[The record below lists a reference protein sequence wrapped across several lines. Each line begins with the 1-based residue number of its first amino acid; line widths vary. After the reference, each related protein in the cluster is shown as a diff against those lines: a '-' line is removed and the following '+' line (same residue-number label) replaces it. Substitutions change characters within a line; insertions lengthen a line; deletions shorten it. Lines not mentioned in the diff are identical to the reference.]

1 VNTKSKKP
9 LPRWLPLVVGF
20 FIVVQFTGLGVWQL
34 TKGIDKRAERNAF
47 HDESSFSL
55 WQDGREVRSFQQLKV
70 DGRYDA
76 EHQFVLEN
84 IIVDESRYGY
94 NIITPMIVAADAP
107 LLLVNRGWV
116 PKESGDLDAGLF
128 ALPDEIVT
136 VRGRAGWLPRAGYK
150 MGAAINPSSDWPK
163 YAVYPSAEEIEQAL
177 GRKVQPFVL
186 LLDPDDA
193 NGFFRHWVPPGLSPA
208 KHFGYA
214 LQWFAMAAVLSF
226 LLALNYR
233 KKRFDS

>member
-1 VNTKSKKP
+1 MNTKSKKP

-20 FIVVQFTGLGVWQL
+20 FIVVQFGGLGVWQL

-47 HDESSFSL
+47 HGESSFSR
-55 WQDGREVRSFQQLKV
+55 WQNGGEVRSFQQLKV

-76 EHQFVLEN
+76 KRQIVLEN

-94 NIITPMIVAADAP
+94 NIITPMVIAVDAP
-107 LLLVNRGWV
+107 LLLVNRGWIA
-116 PKESGDLDAGLF
+116 KESGELDASLF
-128 ALPDEIVT
+128 ELPGKIVT

-150 MGAAINPSSDWPK
+150 MGDAIRPSSDWPK
-163 YAVYPSAEEIEQAL
+163 YAVYPSSEDVEKAL
-177 GRKVQPFVL
+177 GQPVQPFVL

-193 NGFFRHWVPPGLSPA
+193 NGFHRHWVPPGLSPA

-214 LQWFAMAAVLSF
+214 LQWFAMAAALSF
-226 LLALNYR
+226 LLVLNYR
-233 KKRFDS
+233 KKRFDT